1 MSHHYY
7 REEPNVRFS
16 PDKTL
21 VIFTSNM
28 FGPSYVFGAEVAK
41 ADNPPREDVQST
53 PDLARK
59 FNPVEPPNSK
69 GPRFLSSRRIAD
81 ADRTSFFWRST
92 DC

>member
-28 FGPSYVFGAEVAK
+28 FGPSYVFGVEVAK
-41 ADNPPREDVQST
+41 ANNPPAQDVQST

-59 FNPVEPPNSK
+59 FNTVDPPNSK
-69 GPRFLSSRRIAD
+69 GPA
-81 ADRTSFFWRST
+81 APPTP
-92 DC
+92 